1 MKFKFWFEHGYNEK
15 EVEVFDFLEGTSDKV
30 IEQEYDNWFYEQCS
44 TWGIE
49 GGFDIQ

>member
-1 MKFKFWFEHGYNEK
+1 MKVKFWFEHGYNAK
-15 EVEVFDFLEGTSDKV
+15 EVEEFDFPEGTSDKV
-30 IEQEYDNWFYEQCS
+30 IEQEYDSWFYEQCS